1 MSGRPRRHIE
11 PYDFAV
17 YGTTGKKVPPKHQR
31 SVVDQSS
38 HQRSVADQ
46 SSHQRSVADQPSQ
59 HRSVVDQPS
68 QHRSVVDQPS
78 QHQSVVDQPSRQRSL
93 IDPSHQQ
100 SVASLTQSATDYT
113 DSNNLPSDLN
123 FDDITLRPIIE
134 SVEVN
139 KLSLQTNLQSL
150 DTHSSSLEQLI
161 SSIDSIRAETSNP
174 SFTMASVMNKVIL
187 MSEEV
192 GNIVDEVEVV
202 GCPLTEL
209 DNILQ
214 RLEEIRV
221 PLRQHRLDVIN
232 NMTFQYVVD
241 C

>member
-46 SSHQRSVADQPSQ
+46 SSHQRSVADQS
-59 HRSVVDQPS
+59 S

-78 QHQSVVDQPSRQRSL
+78 QHQSVVDQPSRQRSV

-192 GNIVDEVEVV
+192 GDIVDEVEVV

>member
-46 SSHQRSVADQPSQ
+46 
-59 HRSVVDQPS
+59 PS

-78 QHQSVVDQPSRQRSL
+78 QHQSVVDQPSRQRSV

-100 SVASLTQSATDYT
+100 YVASLTQSATDYT

-192 GNIVDEVEVV
+192 GDIVDEVEVV